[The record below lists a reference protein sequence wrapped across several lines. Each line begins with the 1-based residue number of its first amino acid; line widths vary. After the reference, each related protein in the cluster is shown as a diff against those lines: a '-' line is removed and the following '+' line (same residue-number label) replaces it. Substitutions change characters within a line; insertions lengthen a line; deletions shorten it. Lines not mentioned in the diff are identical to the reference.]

1 MSTWIPLWLHKLGS
15 PPIFYRLAGTLRPW
29 FLALA
34 LIAGAVGLYGGLVLA
49 PADYQQGDAYRIIF
63 IHVPS
68 AWMSLFVYAA
78 MGGASFIALVW
89 RLKLAEAVAM
99 ESAPIGAAFT
109 FITLVT
115 GSLWGKPMW
124 GTWWTWDARLT
135 SELVLLFLYL
145 GVIGLYHAF
154 EDRRQGARA
163 AAFLAIIGIIN
174 VPIVHFSVNWW
185 NTLHQGSTIRILGP
199 SKISAS
205 MLWPLLIMVVATK
218 SYYVASLF
226 GRVRADLLELE
237 GGKEWVRR
245 IAADAGAPGE
255 QVPGE
260 RA

>member
-1 MSTWIPLWLHKLGS
+1 MANWIPLWLHRLSS
-15 PPIFYRLAGTLRPW
+15 PPTFYRFAGTLRPW
-29 FLALA
+29 AMGLTIVLG
-34 LIAGAVGLYGGLVLA
+34 IAALYGGLVLA

-68 AWMSLFVYAA
+68 AWMSMFIYAV
-78 MGGASFIALVW
+78 MGMSAFIALVW
-89 RLKLAEAVAM
+89 RIKLAEVVAM

-145 GVIGLYHAF
+145 GVLGLYHAF

-163 AAFLAIIGIIN
+163 AGFLAIIGVIN

-185 NTLHQGSTIRILGP
+185 NTLHQGSTVNVFGH
-199 SKISAS
+199 SKMAWD
-205 MLWPLLIMVVATK
+205 MLWPLLTMTLATK
-218 SYYVASLF
+218 FYYASSLF
-226 GRVRADLLELE
+226 RRAQADLLDLE
-237 GGKEWVRR
+237 SGKDWVRK
-245 IAADAGAPGE
+245 IAEHEA
-255 QVPGE
+255 E
-260 RA
+260 R

>member
-1 MSTWIPLWLHKLGS
+1 MSKWIPLWLHKLGS
-15 PPIFYRLAGTLRPW
+15 PPIFYRFAGTLRPW
-29 FLALA
+29 FLGLA
-34 LIAGAVGLYGGLVLA
+34 LVAGAVALYGGLVLA

-68 AWMSLFVYAA
+68 AWMGLFIYGVMAV
-78 MGGASFIALVW
+78 ASFVALVW
-89 RLKLAEAVAM
+89 RIKLAEAVAM

-185 NTLHQGSTIRILGP
+185 NTLHQGSTVRILGP

-205 MLWPLLIMVVATK
+205 MLWPLLTMMVATK
-218 SYYVASLF
+218 LYYVASLF

-237 GGKEWVRR
+237 SGKDWVRR
-245 IAADAGAPGE
+245 IATENSVPGE
-255 QVPGE
+255 Q
-260 RA
+260 A